1 MRCPE
6 AVLPEKETS
15 QSDSGIWDKFG
26 CLTTTRLKCDN

>member
-15 QSDSGIWDKFG
+15 QSEWEHGISSGV
-26 CLTTTRLKCDN
+26 